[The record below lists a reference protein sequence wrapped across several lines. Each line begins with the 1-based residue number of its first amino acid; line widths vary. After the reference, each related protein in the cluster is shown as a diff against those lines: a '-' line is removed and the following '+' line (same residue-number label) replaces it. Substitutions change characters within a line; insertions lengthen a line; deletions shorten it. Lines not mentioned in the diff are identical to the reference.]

1 MLNLIE
7 NPATPYSATVSINK
21 MKYGTGVGTSKK
33 QAKAEA
39 AKMTLEIL
47 IPEMRQKIENDSHK
61 GGRGPG
67 RVQHSDL
74 SVRYFGNFFFFFL
87 Y

>member
-1 MLNLIE
+1 MDTVE

-47 IPEMRQKIENDSHK
+47 IPEMRQKIENDNFKS
-61 GGRGPG
+61 GRGPG
-67 RVQHSDL
+67 RVQHTDL
-74 SVRYFGNFFFFFL
+74 SVSVAL
-87 Y
+87 V